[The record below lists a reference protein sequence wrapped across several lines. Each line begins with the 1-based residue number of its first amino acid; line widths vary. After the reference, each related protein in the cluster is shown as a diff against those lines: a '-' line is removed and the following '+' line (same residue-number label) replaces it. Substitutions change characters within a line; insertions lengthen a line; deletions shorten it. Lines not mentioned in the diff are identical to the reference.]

1 MHACVCLY
9 VSLYVFSK
17 QHGAQ
22 LEEVNLSW
30 TTYSQC
36 IIRSAVQALI
46 RTPASCLRL
55 LFLARTLITVED
67 MMDIITLRPGL
78 TRIELKDCTNLPQE
92 WRKLFNSDN
101 KIKRLHKL
109 VRSHMEKKSK
119 EGEESTEVHES
130 ERREEKTE

>member
-1 MHACVCLY
+1 M
-9 VSLYVFSK
+9 
-17 QHGAQ
+17 QHGSQ

-30 TTYSQC
+30 TTYPQA

-46 RTPASCLRL
+46 RTPRSCLRL

-67 MMDIITLRPGL
+67 MMDMVTLRPAL
-78 TRIELKDCTNLPQE
+78 TRIELKDCANLPHE

-119 EGEESTEVHES
+119 EEGMGAEADESKKK
-130 ERREEKTE
+130 EEKTE